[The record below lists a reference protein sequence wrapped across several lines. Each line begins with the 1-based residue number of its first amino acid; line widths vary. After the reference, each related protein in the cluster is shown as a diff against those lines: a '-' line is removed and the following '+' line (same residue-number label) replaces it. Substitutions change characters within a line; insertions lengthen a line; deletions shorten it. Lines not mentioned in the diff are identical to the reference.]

1 MLKLSPESCT
11 EPLHDPPELVVAVR
25 LWTAFEKVIVKLS
38 VRGTLL
44 VFPLVV
50 VTVLTAVL
58 IWSDAMTTI
67 WAFALA
73 AGIGVTMAV
82 GMPSVT
88 EPGGARCGVREQYE
102 Y

>member
-1 MLKLSPESCT
+1 MAASQLLKLSPESCT

-50 VTVLTAVL
+50 LTVLTASV
-58 IWSDAMTTI
+58 M
-67 WAFALA
+67 FAKVA
-73 AGIGVTMAV
+73 
-82 GMPSVT
+82 
-88 EPGGARCGVREQYE
+88 
-102 Y
+102 